1 MDFYGII
8 VATHIIGTILG
19 TGGATVAEVQ
29 INLALKDRS
38 VSPDE
43 RALMHGN
50 YFLIRVGMVLI
61 LLSVLGMVWY
71 QLGQGNEWILTSAK
85 LHAKY
90 LMFAV
95 IVVNAVL
102 LSRRMM
108 PLWLGASISLTSW
121 WGATVLGLMGKLPYT
136 LPVYLGVYMAAVVI
150 VAGVLH
156 LVRTRTAATPPPM
169 MRSAARGR

>member
-61 LLSVLGMVWY
+61 LLSVLD
-71 QLGQGNEWILTSAK
+71 
-85 LHAKY
+85 
-90 LMFAV
+90 
-95 IVVNAVL
+95 
-102 LSRRMM
+102 
-108 PLWLGASISLTSW
+108 
-121 WGATVLGLMGKLPYT
+121 
-136 LPVYLGVYMAAVVI
+136 AVVRFRRRH
-150 VAGVLH
+150 GY
-156 LVRTRTAATPPPM
+156 P
-169 MRSAARGR
+169 GR